1 MSDQPTVPPD
11 HSFDGP
17 GGPGSVD
24 EVAVQERR
32 RRFSI
37 VWIIP
42 IVVVLVGGWLAYTT
56 IAEKGPTVTISFK
69 TAEGLE
75 SGKTKV
81 KFKDVEVG
89 LVESVTIKPDLSG
102 VTITAGL
109 SKEVENHLTTET
121 RFWVVRPRLGA
132 GGVSGLGTL
141 LSGAYVELDPGETG
155 APAKTFVGLELP
167 PLVRAETQGKT
178 FDLEAEKLGSFSYGS
193 PIYYRGFKA
202 GQVLGFE
209 LAEDNRTVAVHIFVN
224 EPYDALVHEHTRF
237 WNVSGVHVTLD
248 ANGMDLRTE
257 SLETL
262 LQGGIAFDTPQTLE
276 SGQPAEEGTVFA
288 LYSDKE
294 AVAEASYVQRERT
307 IMYFDGS
314 VRGLSVD
321 APVEFRGIRVGTVV
335 DIKMEFDRE
344 AMAFRIPVLIEF
356 EPGRISVIGERF
368 NDPRQAME
376 ALIKM
381 GMRAQLQTGNLLT
394 GQLFVALDLHPDTPI
409 KLVGADS
416 RYPEMPTIP
425 TTIEAITAS
434 VTGVL
439 DRVAA
444 LPMEELFEDL
454 RETADSTNKLV
465 SSPDTREALHNLNAT
480 LARAETLMQ
489 TLDTEVGPLVA
500 SLRSTSDAAGLAM
513 AQAQATLSN
522 AENMTGEKSQ
532 LRHDL
537 NSLFEELTRAARSF
551 RVLADYLETHP
562 DALIRGKGGANN
574 Q

>member
-1 MSDQPTVPPD
+1 MTDQPTSPPE
-11 HSFDGP
+11 
-17 GGPGSVD
+17 GGVGDV
-24 EVAVQERR
+24 VVQEKR

-42 IVVVLVGGWLAYTT
+42 IVVILVGGWLAYRT
-56 IAEKGPTVTISFK
+56 IAEKGPTITIDFK

-75 SGKTKV
+75 AGKTKG
-81 KFKDVEVG
+81 KFKEVEIG
-89 LVESVTIKPDLSG
+89 LVENVTIKPDLSG
-102 VTITAGL
+102 VVVTASL
-109 SKEVENHLTTET
+109 SKEVEAHLSGNT

-141 LSGAYVELDPGETG
+141 ISGAYVEMDPGEKG
-155 APAKTFVGLELP
+155 PAAKEFVGMELP
-167 PLVRAETQGKT
+167 PLVRAETRGKT
-178 FDLEAEKLGSFSYGS
+178 FDLKAEKLGSFSYGS

-209 LAEDNRTVAVHIFVN
+209 LEEDNKTVAVHIFIN
-224 EPYDALVHEHTRF
+224 EPYDALVYEHSRF
-237 WNVSGVHVTLD
+237 WNVSGVHLSVD

-262 LQGGIAFDTPQTLE
+262 LQGGLAFNTPMTLE
-276 SGQPAEEGTVFA
+276 TGPPAKEGTTFA
-288 LYSDKE
+288 LFSDEE
-294 AVAEASYVQRERT
+294 AVAEASFVQKER
-307 IMYFDGS
+307 IIAYFDGS

-321 APVEFRGIRVGTVV
+321 APVEFRGIKVGTVV
-335 DIKMEFDRE
+335 DVKMEFDRSE
-344 AMAFRIPVLIEF
+344 MAFRIPVLIEM

-368 NDPRQAME
+368 DSPREAIQ

-381 GMRAQLQTGNLLT
+381 GMRAQLQTGSLLT
-394 GQLFVALDLHPDTPI
+394 GQLFVALDLHPDTPVN
-409 KLVGADS
+409 LVGADD

-425 TTIEAITAS
+425 STIEAITAS
-434 VTGVL
+434 LTGLL
-439 DRVAA
+439 DRFAA
-444 LPMEELFEDL
+444 LPIEELVADL
-454 RETADSTNKLV
+454 RQAVEGANNIL
-465 SSPDTREALHNLNAT
+465 SSPETQQALKNLTDT

-513 AQAQATLSN
+513 VQARSTLAS
-522 AENMTGEKSQ
+522 AESLTGEQSP

-562 DALIRGKGGANN
+562 DALIRGKAGANS

>member
-167 PLVRAETQGKT
+167 PLVRAETQGK
-178 FDLEAEKLGSFSYGS
+178 DR
-193 PIYYRGFKA
+193 RG
-202 GQVLGFE
+202 
-209 LAEDNRTVAVHIFVN
+209 
-224 EPYDALVHEHTRF
+224 PYIRQRAL
-237 WNVSGVHVTLD
+237 
-248 ANGMDLRTE
+248 
-257 SLETL
+257 
-262 LQGGIAFDTPQTLE
+262 
-276 SGQPAEEGTVFA
+276 
-288 LYSDKE
+288 
-294 AVAEASYVQRERT
+294 
-307 IMYFDGS
+307 
-314 VRGLSVD
+314 
-321 APVEFRGIRVGTVV
+321 
-335 DIKMEFDRE
+335 
-344 AMAFRIPVLIEF
+344 
-356 EPGRISVIGERF
+356 
-368 NDPRQAME
+368 
-376 ALIKM
+376 
-381 GMRAQLQTGNLLT
+381 
-394 GQLFVALDLHPDTPI
+394 
-409 KLVGADS
+409 
-416 RYPEMPTIP
+416 
-425 TTIEAITAS
+425 
-434 VTGVL
+434 
-439 DRVAA
+439 
-444 LPMEELFEDL
+444 
-454 RETADSTNKLV
+454 
-465 SSPDTREALHNLNAT
+465 
-480 LARAETLMQ
+480 
-489 TLDTEVGPLVA
+489 
-500 SLRSTSDAAGLAM
+500 
-513 AQAQATLSN
+513 
-522 AENMTGEKSQ
+522 
-532 LRHDL
+532 
-537 NSLFEELTRAARSF
+537 
-551 RVLADYLETHP
+551 
-562 DALIRGKGGANN
+562 
-574 Q
+574 

>member
-1 MSDQPTVPPD
+1 MTDQPTSPPE
-11 HSFDGP
+11 
-17 GGPGSVD
+17 GGVGDV
-24 EVAVQERR
+24 VVQEKR

-42 IVVVLVGGWLAYTT
+42 IVVILVGGWLAYRT
-56 IAEKGPTVTISFK
+56 IAEKGPTITIDFK

-75 SGKTKV
+75 AGKTKV
-81 KFKDVEVG
+81 KFKEVEIG
-89 LVESVTIKPDLSG
+89 LVENVTIKPDLSG
-102 VTITAGL
+102 VVVTASL
-109 SKEVENHLTTET
+109 SKEVEAHLSGNT

-141 LSGAYVELDPGETG
+141 ISGAYVEMDPGEKG
-155 APAKTFVGLELP
+155 ATAKEFVGMELP
-167 PLVRAETQGKT
+167 PLVRAETRGKT
-178 FDLEAEKLGSFSYGS
+178 FDLKAEKLGSFSYGS

-209 LAEDNRTVAVHIFVN
+209 LEEDNKTVAVHIFIN
-224 EPYDALVHEHTRF
+224 EPYDALVYEHSRF
-237 WNVSGVHVTLD
+237 WNVSGVHLSVD

-262 LQGGIAFDTPQTLE
+262 LQGGLAFNTPMTLE
-276 SGQPAEEGTVFA
+276 TGPPAKEGTTFA
-288 LYSDKE
+288 LFSDEE
-294 AVAEASYVQRERT
+294 AVAESSFVQKER
-307 IMYFDGS
+307 IIAYFDGS

-321 APVEFRGIRVGTVV
+321 APVEFRGIKVGSVV
-335 DIKMEFDRE
+335 DVKMEFDRSE
-344 AMAFRIPVLIEF
+344 MAFRIPVLIEM

-368 NDPRQAME
+368 DSPREAIQ

-381 GMRAQLQTGNLLT
+381 GMRAQLQTGSLLT
-394 GQLFVALDLHPDTPI
+394 GQLFVALDLHPDTPVN
-409 KLVGADS
+409 LVGADD

-425 TTIEAITAS
+425 STIEAITAS
-434 VTGVL
+434 LTGLL
-439 DRVAA
+439 DRFAA
-444 LPMEELFEDL
+444 LPIEELVADL
-454 RETADSTNKLV
+454 RQAVEGANNIL
-465 SSPDTREALHNLNAT
+465 SSPETQQALKNLTDT

-513 AQAQATLSN
+513 VQARSTLAS
-522 AENMTGEKSQ
+522 AESLTGEQSP

-562 DALIRGKGGANN
+562 DALIRGKAGANS